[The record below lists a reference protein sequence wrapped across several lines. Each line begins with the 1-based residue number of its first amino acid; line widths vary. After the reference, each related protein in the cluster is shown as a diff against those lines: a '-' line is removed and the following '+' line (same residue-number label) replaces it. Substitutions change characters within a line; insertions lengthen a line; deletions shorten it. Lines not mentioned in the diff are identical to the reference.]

1 MLWWRQGWRKLCY
14 CSNLWEERIADF
26 VLQIET
32 FCPKDR
38 SALWVFFLKE
48 HDGDETAFKN
58 ICKMSCTF
66 FVQGTD
72 KRNPNWLKRIF
83 SATKANLWALYRW
96 TSSFLSRPEE
106 GERKRERHEE
116 SDTVHG
122 KSRQSVK
129 PVTEQTLG
137 SKPQEMKEMNC
148 PHRILGFHS
157 WVCLMLDEVTG
168 DMNGPR
174 LVFVK

>member
-48 HDGDETAFKN
+48 HDGDDTASKTSVKCPVPSLYKALTN
-58 ICKMSCTF
+58 ATR
-66 FVQGTD
+66 TD
-72 KRNPNWLKRIF
+72 WKDIFLQQKR
-83 SATKANLWALYRW
+83 
-96 TSSFLSRPEE
+96 TSELSIDELQSFLSRPEE

-168 DMNGPR
+168 DMNSPR